1 MPVDIRPLSPELQI
15 VARDELNEDPEKVEQ
30 VLEKFR
36 EWIRKTPHLKSRTDD
51 QFLVTFLRGCKY
63 NMKRAQ
69 QKLDM
74 FYTLRSHIPELML
87 DRDPMDQKLRA
98 IIKLG

>member
-1 MPVDIRPLSPELQI
+1 MPVDIRNLSPELQI
-15 VARDELNEDPEKVEQ
+15 VAKDELNENPEKLEQ
-30 VLEKFR
+30 ELETFR
-36 EWIRKTPHLKSRTDD
+36 ELIQKTPHLKSRTDD

-63 NMKRAQ
+63 NIDRAI

-74 FYTLRSHIPELML
+74 YYTLRNHMPELML

-98 IIKLG
+98 IIRLG